1 MRTLARL
8 LAPMAV
14 VVVLVSCGDDGGG
27 SEAEEYC
34 DRLDEAKELL
44 EQEDF
49 PVADAARALRDL
61 EALAP
66 DEVADDIS
74 TIRSAIEG
82 VTELNEDDPQSY
94 ARLVTPEV
102 LAASDR
108 WQDFNSDECGDDVV
122 LLPGG

>member
-8 LAPMAV
+8 LVPMAV
-14 VVVLVSCGDDGGG
+14 VVALVSCGDDGGD
-27 SEAEEYC
+27 SAAEYC

-44 EQEDF
+44 EQDDF
-49 PVADAARALRDL
+49 PVAEAARALRDL
-61 EALAP
+61 GALAP
-66 DEVADDIS
+66 DEIADDIS
-74 TIRSAIEG
+74 TIRAAIEG

-102 LAASDR
+102 LAASER
-108 WQDFNSDECGDDVV
+108 WQAFNSDECGDDVV